1 MIQFKLEIP
10 VIKRR
15 SNFEMDERLVLEK
28 VNYDTN
34 EITVYGKT
42 YPLKRYMLPNC

>member
-34 EITVYGKT
+34 EITVYGKHIH
-42 YPLKRYMLPNC
+42 

>member
-15 SNFEMDERLVLEK
+15 PNFEMDERLVFEK
-28 VNYDTN
+28 LIMITN

-42 YPLKRYMLPNC
+42 YPLKDTYLNC